1 MMGRPPCCDKAN
13 VKKGSWTPEEDAK
26 ILAYVASHG
35 TGNWTLV
42 PQKAGLNRC
51 GKSCRLRYTN
61 YLRPDL
67 KHDSFTPEEEASIIE
82 LHKTVGSRWSLIAR
96 HLPGRTDNDVKNYW
110 NTKLK
115 KKLKNMGIDPL
126 THKPFAQVF
135 AEFGRLSS
143 GLPLLNNTPAIKTES
158 LFDPSEPTDVSNRH
172 TYFAGPEMNAQF
184 QLYPLS
190 IQPDDGNF
198 TPFHSPSPYEQFPA
212 PISSSSSSSSSLAPW
227 NEFILQDPETEVQR
241 QEDDTNDD
249 LPEKCEDNNGQTFA
263 NEDSFVE
270 NMLARDREMQL
281 EFPQLLD
288 DGYFD

>member
-1 MMGRPPCCDKAN
+1 
-13 VKKGSWTPEEDAK
+13 
-26 ILAYVASHG
+26 
-35 TGNWTLV
+35 
-42 PQKAGLNRC
+42 
-51 GKSCRLRYTN
+51 
-61 YLRPDL
+61 
-67 KHDSFTPEEEASIIE
+67 
-82 LHKTVGSRWSLIAR
+82 
-96 HLPGRTDNDVKNYW
+96 
-110 NTKLK
+110 
-115 KKLKNMGIDPL
+115 MGIDPL

-158 LFDPSEPTDVSNRH
+158 LFDPSEPTDVSNQH
-172 TYFAGPEMNAQF
+172 TYFVGPEMNAQF